1 MRSKG
6 SKSERKK
13 KMNHQRQRMAEDGG
27 GEAIVCNGKSCQ
39 SCTAGMIADCIAVCC
54 CPCVVVNILAFAF
67 LKLPWMVARKYLGL
81 GKKREC
87 EMIYGHNGRETYET
101 WEKGTGDE
109 GSLKIVGEEETM
121 NRAFEEEEVWLE
133 LYKVGHLGFGR
144 VSFTGIPSQTKM
156 ESATCTIG
164 IDNHTHERGAHDE

>member
-1 MRSKG
+1 
-6 SKSERKK
+6 
-13 KMNHQRQRMAEDGG
+13 MNHQRQRMAEDGG

-133 LYKVGHLGFGR
+133 LYKIRAEIVTCERLQILAHAGMWIVNWANSLGCVVHAALGH
-144 VSFTGIPSQTKM
+144 
-156 ESATCTIG
+156 E
-164 IDNHTHERGAHDE
+164 